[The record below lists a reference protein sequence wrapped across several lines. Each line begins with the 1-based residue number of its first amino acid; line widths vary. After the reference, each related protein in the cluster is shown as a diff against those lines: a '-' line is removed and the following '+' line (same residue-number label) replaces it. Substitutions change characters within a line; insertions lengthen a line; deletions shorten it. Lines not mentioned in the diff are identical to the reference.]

1 MSVGY
6 RLTQEELLYLSYAYS
21 LQTIPS
27 WLPEE
32 IAVDEEEILISLE
45 KKDLFFS
52 VENHFLPSP
61 LIGFLFESMATSN
74 YTVGI
79 GDAALCYC
87 SDDVIVLVE
96 LIKNTNRNR
105 LTSFDGMES
114 LMCYL
119 QDLYLLEN
127 VHELFAPK
135 DSSEASKCKQQFNQ
149 LWRKRH
155 EC

>member
-79 GDAALCYC
+79 GDTALCYC
-87 SDDVIVLVE
+87 SHDVPVLV
-96 LIKNTNRNR
+96 
-105 LTSFDGMES
+105 
-114 LMCYL
+114 
-119 QDLYLLEN
+119 
-127 VHELFAPK
+127 VLF
-135 DSSEASKCKQQFNQ
+135 
-149 LWRKRH
+149 
-155 EC
+155 